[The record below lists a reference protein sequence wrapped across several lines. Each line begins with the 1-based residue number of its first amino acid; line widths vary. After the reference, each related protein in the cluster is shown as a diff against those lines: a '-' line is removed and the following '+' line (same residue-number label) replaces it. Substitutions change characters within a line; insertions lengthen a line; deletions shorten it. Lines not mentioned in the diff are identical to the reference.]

1 MCRNTI
7 STNSA
12 SDTPTVTQLQSHF
25 TWDLKKED
33 MELENLSTRLEEHIT
48 LELGR
53 PGAVALSYSLLAYV
67 RYLQNRPDE
76 ALKQLLKSQQTTEE
90 VYGEDSERRL
100 IVTYGDLA
108 WLNYHTGNFT
118 NSSAAGN
125 LEFSLLLLSSQ
136 KKYPNSSSDVLHPEV
151 YGEKAWTYL
160 KLSKSHYPK
169 AIKCFERALEVQKD
183 DSEWNA
189 GYAIALFR
197 TERVTTDSA
206 AITQLRRALE
216 LSPDD
221 GVLLSMLAVKLGV
234 EKKYEEAKSLV
245 EKTLKVAPDNPHAM
259 RYISKY
265 LRYQGNIEQSIVL
278 LERALERSNTSA
290 FIYHQLGLCYKRK
303 KLNEQKSQHFDKQSI
318 HEFKLRRQCIL
329 YLEKAVKI
337 RPSFWFAR
345 LDLALMYGEEKDLSR
360 AEEMFQHCFK
370 KSSDKLDSLPVHD
383 RQLIHQRYAEFHLY
397 HTKKQ
402 DEAITHYTEVSSE
415 LKLFQLVSSK
425 LKQIADS
432 RLSEDKDDSLAY
444 SVLAQ
449 VAKAEGDKE
458 KAAELYEKALDCDEN
473 NNKYLYALW
482 ELRMELH

>member
-1 MCRNTI
+1 FSISADRICRICTQNKLQ
-7 STNSA
+7 
-12 SDTPTVTQLQSHF
+12 QLQSHF

-67 RYLQNRPDE
+67 RFVN
-76 ALKQLLKSQQTTEE
+76 

-118 NSSAAGN
+118 K
-125 LEFSLLLLSSQ
+125 SQ
-136 KKYPNSSSDVLHPEV
+136 TYYQRAQDILKKYPNSSSDVLHPEV

-197 TERVTTDSA
+197 TERDLSFYYPSTDSA

-303 KLNEQKSQHFDKQSI
+303 KLNEQKSQHFDKQ
-318 HEFKLRRQCIL
+318 KVQQLRRQCIL

-415 LKLFQLVSSK
+415 LKLFQLK

>member
-1 MCRNTI
+1 LKI
-7 STNSA
+7 QLQ
-12 SDTPTVTQLQSHF
+12 QLQSHF

-33 MELENLSTRLEEHIT
+33 MELDNLSTRLEEHIT

-67 RYLQNRPDE
+67 RYVRCLPPDSVSYR
-76 ALKQLLKSQQTTEE
+76 LH
-90 VYGEDSERRL
+90 ERRL

-118 NSSAAGN
+118 K
-125 LEFSLLLLSSQ
+125 SQ
-136 KKYPNSSSDVLHPEV
+136 TYYQRAQDILKKYPNSSSEVLHPEV

-197 TERVTTDSA
+197 TERDLSFYYPSTDSA

-265 LRYQGNIEQSIVL
+265 LRYQGDIEQSIVL

-303 KLNEQKSQHFDKQSI
+303 KINEQKSQHFDKQKV
-318 HEFKLRRQCIL
+318 EQLRRQCIL

-415 LKLFQLVSSK
+415 LKLFQLK
-425 LKQIADS
+425 LKQIAES

-449 VAKAEGDKE
+449 VAKAEGDKN

-473 NNKYLYALW
+473 NSKYLYALW

>member
-1 MCRNTI
+1 VNSNI
-7 STNSA
+7 SPRESQ
-12 SDTPTVTQLQSHF
+12 SVLFSRLQQLQSHF

-67 RYLQNRPDE
+67 RYVRCLPPDSVSYRLQFSG
-76 ALKQLLKSQQTTEE
+76 QF
-90 VYGEDSERRL
+90 ERRL

-118 NSSAAGN
+118 K
-125 LEFSLLLLSSQ
+125 SQ
-136 KKYPNSSSDVLHPEV
+136 TYYQRKKYPNSSSDVLHPEV

-197 TERVTTDSA
+197 TERVSATDSA

-265 LRYQGNIEQSIVL
+265 LRYQVGVSIVL

-303 KLNEQKSQHFDKQSI
+303 KLNEQKSQHFDKQ
-318 HEFKLRRQCIL
+318 KVQQLRRQCIL

-402 DEAITHYTEVSSE
+402 DEAITHYTEVSS
-415 LKLFQLVSSK
+415 
-425 LKQIADS
+425 D

>member
-1 MCRNTI
+1 VSIIQLSCLNKV
-7 STNSA
+7 S
-12 SDTPTVTQLQSHF
+12 QLQSHF

-33 MELENLSTRLEEHIT
+33 MELDNLSTRLEEHIT

-53 PGAVALSYSLLAYV
+53 PGAVALSYSLL
-67 RYLQNRPDE
+67 NRPDE

-118 NSSAAGN
+118 K
-125 LEFSLLLLSSQ
+125 SQ
-136 KKYPNSSSDVLHPEV
+136 TYYQRAQDILKKYPNSSSEVLHPEV

-197 TERVTTDSA
+197 TERNTPEASEKATDSA

-265 LRYQGNIEQSIVL
+265 LRYQVGVSIVL

-303 KLNEQKSQHFDKQSI
+303 KINDKDLCECVEQ
-318 HEFKLRRQCIL
+318 LRRQCIL

-425 LKQIADS
+425 LKQIAES

-449 VAKAEGDKE
+449 VAKAEGDKN

-473 NNKYLYALW
+473 NSKYLYALW